1 MLLSEAHIPLS
12 HSITV
17 PEPSLCQAVGSDPV
31 TKTLSL
37 PSGDSQLSPKADKKT
52 ARRQVRGFCD
62 RREAEG
68 LRDPGALPEA
78 L

>member
-1 MLLSEAHIPLS
+1 MPLT

-17 PEPSLCQAVGSDPV
+17 PEPSLCQAVGRDPV

-52 ARRQVRGFCD
+52 PSCQVRGFCD

-68 LRDPGALPEA
+68 LRDPGAPRESRVS
-78 L
+78 